1 MRFRYTP
8 AVGNTVEEIQENV
21 RQSELFK
28 SGDIALVWVNAED
41 LALLT
46 TLNGMMDDAISSD
59 TSDTSAD
66 RLQPGETPISE
77 VDWSD
82 LYES

>member
-1 MRFRYTP
+1 MRLRYTP
-8 AVGNTVEEIQENV
+8 AVGDTVEEIQENA

-59 TSDTSAD
+59 TSAD
-66 RLQPGETPISE
+66 RLQPGETLISQ